1 MQDGSIFSK
10 QVTKNGRR
18 LEAGKENYD
27 TLGSEILDANW
38 RVFVE
43 VNSPVLQKFA
53 VAPGSKL

>member
-1 MQDGSIFSK
+1 VQDGSIFSK

-18 LEAGKENYD
+18 LEAGKENDD

-43 VNSPVLQKFA
+43 VISPVLQTFT